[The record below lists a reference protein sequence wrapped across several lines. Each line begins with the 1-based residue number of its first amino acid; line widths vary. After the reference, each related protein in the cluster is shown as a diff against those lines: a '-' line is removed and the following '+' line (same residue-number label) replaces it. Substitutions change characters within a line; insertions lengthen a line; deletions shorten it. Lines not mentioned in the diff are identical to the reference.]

1 MSNYMEYG
9 VKLTD
14 GQKTKLASA
23 IINQSPLTL
32 RLKHSHLRGN
42 DELMLTKRQIAK
54 INKSIANGTGS
65 DIKISKTQIRR
76 SVKHGGNLFSSLAS
90 IGARVLPYAIKGIS
104 KAFPALATGAATALG
119 EIGLNKIFGK
129 GGIPPHIPLPLQGIP
144 IPPEFFPMLPN
155 IVREFTKSQINQI
168 NKAYQSG
175 SGVVI
180 KPTRK
185 QIEGGFLGTLASIGI
200 PLAVSLV
207 SKMLGGGLQVDRRG
221 SSNTA
226 NVYVPHTHGEGYPY
240 HPPPFIGTWGNP
252 IGMGAPGKK
261 KKDQNQRKRTTTR
274 KRQPFQLN
282 PFIGGNILNG
292 GITSPAGS
300 PQTPPAATPPS
311 HSDLHFVI
319 KPLSNFDL
327 KKWIKKLG
335 IKHFRG
341 IYSRDALPGKIRK
354 ECGIINL
361 DDMVGPGT
369 HWVCYRNLD
378 DGGALPPPPP
388 QNPPASRNGVYEYF
402 DPFGLI
408 MPYEVIDYFKTGKV
422 KKIVYSVD
430 EIQNRSTV
438 LCGYWCL
445 YYLLERQRGN
455 SILDIIHNPHFD
467 NDNSDFIKDY
477 FG

>member
-65 DIKISKTQIRR
+65 DIKISKTQIRK

-90 IGARVLPYAIKGIS
+90 LGAKVLPFAIKGIS
-104 KAFPALATGAATALG
+104 KAVPALATGAATALG

-129 GGIPPHIPLPLQGIP
+129 GGHYGIP
-144 IPPEFFPMLPN
+144 ITPEFFPMLPP

-226 NVYVPHTHGEGYPY
+226 NVYVPRTHGEGYPY
-240 HPPPFIGTWGNP
+240 QPPPFIGTWGNP

-261 KKDQNQRKRTTTR
+261 KKTKTKGKGLLLGKNS
-274 KRQPFQLN
+274 PF
-282 PFIGGNILNG
+282 
-292 GITSPAGS
+292 
-300 PQTPPAATPPS
+300 
-311 HSDLHFVI
+311 
-319 KPLSNFDL
+319 
-327 KKWIKKLG
+327 
-335 IKHFRG
+335 
-341 IYSRDALPGKIRK
+341 
-354 ECGIINL
+354 
-361 DDMVGPGT
+361 
-369 HWVCYRNLD
+369 
-378 DGGALPPPPP
+378 
-388 QNPPASRNGVYEYF
+388 
-402 DPFGLI
+402 
-408 MPYEVIDYFKTGKV
+408 
-422 KKIVYSVD
+422 
-430 EIQNRSTV
+430 
-438 LCGYWCL
+438 
-445 YYLLERQRGN
+445 N
-455 SILDIIHNPHFD
+455 SIPLLGAIF
-467 NDNSDFIKDY
+467 
-477 FG
+477 